1 MDLPR
6 AFLRYDN
13 FDLAFTRVVRGGNK
27 EYKQFHRHLFPSYYL
42 ALRENL
48 LDLIEDLK
56 RGTYEPERPI
66 VVYQPKKSGV
76 LRPLTLLS
84 LKDIIVYQAIVNRIA
99 VAFESEQ
106 QKFAF
111 KRSFGAIFAGRSSLF
126 FYRSWKTS
134 YRKYNEAM
142 VSAFEA
148 GRDFI
153 ADFDLVSFYE
163 LIDHG
168 LLSEMLAKRVKS
180 PSLLR
185 LLVECLRMFSEHRL
199 DPRHTRKS
207 GRAQLPRRAPE
218 GLMKRHAV
226 LLDQDGGQCH
236 RLHEILLG
244 FRRLLGAM
252 STGVELVPNHPRHLR
267 QLDGNAVSAREHG
280 RPAAALEQ
288 IVVEWNCLRMP
299 FEFRYRDNFTEHPA
313 GSENVD
319 AQTFGARQLHRRR
332 RFVAWHAGDSGKR
345 QLSRLHA
352 G

>member
-185 LLVECLRMFSEHRL
+185 LLVECLRMW
-199 DPRHTRKS
+199 TT
-207 GRAQLPRRAPE
+207 
-218 GLMKRHAV
+218 
-226 LLDQDGGQCH
+226 GGY
-236 RLHEILLG
+236 L
-244 FRRLLGAM
+244 F
-252 STGVELVPNHPRHLR
+252 
-267 QLDGNAVSAREHG
+267 
-280 RPAAALEQ
+280 AASQ
-288 IVVEWNCLRMP
+288 R
-299 FEFRYRDNFTEHPA
+299 
-313 GSENVD
+313 G
-319 AQTFGARQLHRRR
+319 
-332 RFVAWHAGDSGKR
+332 
-345 QLSRLHA
+345 
-352 G
+352 